1 MYFSCP
7 VGKDTTPLW
16 GEFLDQ
22 HRPARRRQRQGL
34 ARPQLNAL
42 LSATILV
49 SPIFLA
55 FFLRPFDTIYFSHF
69 LLRLLWL
76 IFIDKLNRLRN
87 ASDF

>member
-7 VGKDTTPLW
+7 VGKDTTALW

-34 ARPQLNAL
+34 ALPSPHAL
-42 LSATILV
+42 PSATIVV

-69 LLRLLWL
+69 LLPLLWL
-76 IFIDKLNRLRN
+76 IFIGKLNRLGN